1 MIQRRQSLYL
11 FVVVVLGIVLH
22 FLPVIE
28 FTTPMNSG
36 IQRMFELSSSGLTE
50 QTDEYSYA
58 AEELPQVTL
67 LGVWG
72 LTLATWLIPCL
83 ALVIVF
89 CFKDRVLQA
98 RLCLLQAFLCMAYY
112 GVLIIF
118 VWFGKHNVAH
128 DWDILFGAC
137 IPLICLVLTLMA
149 LRGILKDEALVRAA
163 DRLR

>member
-11 FVVVVLGIVLH
+11 LLVVVLGIMLH

-28 FTTPMNSG
+28 FTTPIDSG
-36 IQRMFELSSSGLTE
+36 IQRMFELGSSGLTE
-50 QTDEYSYA
+50 QTDEYSYV

-83 ALVIVF
+83 ALVIIF
-89 CFKDRVLQA
+89 CFKNRVFQA
-98 RLCLLQAFLCMAYY
+98 RLCLFQAFLCMAYY

-118 VWFGKHNVAH
+118 VWFGRRNVAH

>member
-11 FVVVVLGIVLH
+11 FVVVVLGILLH
-22 FLPVIE
+22 FLPVIQ
-28 FTTPMNSG
+28 FTTPMDSG
-36 IQRMFELSSSGLTE
+36 IQRMFELSSFGLSE

-58 AEELPQVTL
+58 AAELSAVTL
-67 LGVWG
+67 QGVWG

-83 ALVIVF
+83 ALIVLF
-89 CFKDRVLQA
+89 CFKNRVRQA
-98 RLCLLQAFLCMAYY
+98 RLCLLLAFFCAAYY

-118 VWFGKHNVAH
+118 VWFGKHNVAR

-137 IPLICLVLTLMA
+137 IPLICLVLTMMA